1 MVELWLKR
9 KLVRTWLVFCIDL
22 GGTAEAQ
29 DLVSLQTSVAAAML
43 LHDAPSP
50 YQADTPDLLEHVDPL
65 R

>member
-43 LHDAPSP
+43 LELARRSIALPSGH
-50 YQADTPDLLEHVDPL
+50 TRPL
-65 R
+65 GAR